1 MKPTRPGIWS
11 FRNAVFRQRARTPSA
26 RTGPSDVLVFA
37 LLILF
42 LTIVAE
48 TSLGPYVHA
57 QSSGPS
63 ATASQPAWTSFG
75 EEGPLASITVS
86 SIKPGCTL
94 GNLDVVSLVKTSSV
108 DATGTVCSLG
118 SSASD
123 AGTNDPWYLDL
134 AGHWARPYVRVLW
147 EEEVADGYVYPSGR
161 SYFRPDRLCDRAQ
174 FLLLLAKAF
183 QLGPFEPPVPSYADV
198 GPSFTVL
205 NGKKAWT
212 YIEACVRAGMSFV
225 PPGGKLLPNAGVTR
239 EDAVEFLVRCLDLW
253 PIAQVIPEDEAW
265 RILSRF
271 PDGHKTSP
279 ERVKSM
285 ALSVRLGIVQ
295 GCGDGTLQPRRPMM
309 RCEMATIVYKSCLVR
324 AEVHPPWFSPDGDG
338 IDETVEFEFTWLKN
352 RNIVSWN
359 GGITDATGQAVFTFN
374 PGQAPGP
381 PPRKSVWGGTDS
393 SGRPLPAGQ
402 YFYQLWVKD
411 RLGNQFFSV
420 RKPLYLVKH
429 FLTARLHPEVAADGD
444 AVFVL
449 AETRPAALEVTAT
462 FASGRTVRLK
472 ATPDGQSWTATVEMG
487 SWLPVGK
494 QPVRVQAVF
503 PGAARE
509 ETLYAMRLDPLSLTA
524 EVKPNPASR
533 GQTLSLLAYTGKGVQ
548 AVTATLFGETVALRP
563 DGPACWVGEHRVP
576 VAAPVGP
583 NDVLFSA
590 FADGRRKDYT
600 VILTVEESPL
610 VDLTFILSE

>member
-1 MKPTRPGIWS
+1 MKSTLAVFGNQAHARSNNKGLLKYETKTRPGIWS
-11 FRNAVFRQRARTPSA
+11 ARKGFFRQRARMPSA
-26 RTGPSDVLVFA
+26 RARLPSVFVLALLVFFQT
-37 LLILF
+37 L
-42 LTIVAE
+42 VAQAGPG
-48 TSLGPYVHA
+48 LGARA
-57 QSSGPS
+57 QSSAPYDAAGAVTSLAASAPGP
-63 ATASQPAWTSFG
+63 
-75 EEGPLASITVS
+75 
-86 SIKPGCTL
+86 
-94 GNLDVVSLVKTSSV
+94 
-108 DATGTVCSLG
+108 
-118 SSASD
+118 
-123 AGTNDPWYLDL
+123 GTNDPWYGDL

-225 PPGGKLLPNAGVTR
+225 PPGGKLLPNADVTR

-253 PIAQVIPEDEAW
+253 PIAQEVIPEDEAW

-285 ALSVRLGIVQ
+285 ALSVHLGIVQ

-324 AEVHPPWFSPDGDG
+324 VQAHPPWFSPDGDG
-338 IDETVEFEFTWLKN
+338 VDETVEFEFTWLKN

-429 FLTARLHPEVAADGD
+429 FLTARLHPEVVADGD

-472 ATPDGQSWTATVEMG
+472 DTPDGQSWTATVEMG

-509 ETLYAMRLDPLSLTA
+509 ETLYVTRLDPLALTA

-533 GQTLSLLAYTGKGVQ
+533 GQTVSLLAYTAKGVQ
-548 AVTATLFGETVALRP
+548 AVTATLFGGTVALRP
-563 DGPACWVGEHRVP
+563 DGPARWVGEYRVP